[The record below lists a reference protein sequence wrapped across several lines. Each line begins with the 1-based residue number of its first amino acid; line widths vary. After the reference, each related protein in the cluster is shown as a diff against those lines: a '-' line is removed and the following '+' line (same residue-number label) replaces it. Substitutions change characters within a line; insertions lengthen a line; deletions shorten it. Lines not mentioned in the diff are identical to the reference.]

1 MAQSRTAITLAI
13 TFIAIALAILALFF
27 KDTGEVV
34 REEEIPHTPQP
45 RFHLRGRDSL
55 LGLIDRVQLSLA
67 RAVSMEARNKTDA
80 NLNDRPSS
88 KSLGTALKQQVLSL
102 GMEVP
107 MVTWKRI
114 ANSIP
119 RVNSNHVNT
128 NSKDHIL
135 LLHVL

>member
-1 MAQSRTAITLAI
+1 LPSLHSSSRIQEKSSARKKSRTLHNHD
-13 TFIAIALAILALFF
+13 FIY
-27 KDTGEVV
+27 
-34 REEEIPHTPQP
+34 EEENPC
-45 RFHLRGRDSL
+45 

-80 NLNDRPSS
+80 NLNDRSSS

-107 MVTWKRI
+107 MVTQKRI

-119 RVNSNHVNT
+119 RVNCNHVHT
-128 NSKDHIL
+128 NSKDHL
-135 LLHVL
+135 LLSHVL